1 MEPNGP
7 NESRSATIRAAST
20 GPIQGRASIS
30 AWLARSRSVG
40 RESAGPGREPRLG
53 AGGTGRSGGSG
64 GGCCTRAFEPDGLRL
79 VGAVLRGP
87 AEERPARP
95 ACDPPA
101 APPVFRAPRTLSTA
115 AICAVSSAR
124 STPVGCGSADRART
138 TRTDTPRSRRALR
151 KRRALRSDG
160 VTAGGR
166 GWTYPTRGRS
176 GGRNRKGAG
185 RGRKTGIGNRETGN
199 GERGTERE
207 AGNGKRETGNGE
219 RSGKRE
225 TGNGKRENREY
236 RVGFD
241 PLHPVGSGA
250 QLVAALSLSL
260 PLSSPCHRL
269 HLQETSAPREG
280 HAPTPCPT
288 VPHDSPGDRRSRRHD
303 RRMLR

>member
-40 RESAGPGREPRLG
+40 RESVGPGRERRLG

-87 AEERPARP
+87 AEERPARA

-185 RGRKTGIGNRETGN
+185 RGRKTG
-199 GERGTERE
+199 
-207 AGNGKRETGNGE
+207 NGKWETGNGE

-225 TGNGKRENREY
+225 TGNGKRETGESRIPG
-236 RVGFD
+236 RARSVT
-241 PLHPVGSGA
+241 PSRIGSAARRGPFT
-250 QLVAALSLSL
+250 VASAFLSLSPAASSGDFRPTRSTCADSL
-260 PLSSPCHRL
+260 PDRTARFSWRPPRPSS
-269 HLQETSAPREG
+269 
-280 HAPTPCPT
+280 
-288 VPHDSPGDRRSRRHD
+288 
-303 RRMLR
+303 